1 MSIYSPSTLS
11 ASAPALRSLALSNA
25 ANVILTTFTDAGG
38 LTFALNWALYI
49 ARSGQRPTIGLDGP
63 PPRQASAQWDQTNA
77 LAYKLPAAGGHAAS
91 NGLARWTLRW
101 VGLARLLDLGI
112 NVLLSDTDVV
122 WLRNPAPY
130 FAAVLALHPLLDVA
144 LGTDHAT
151 YAEVFR
157 DDVLYSSTEPPTRRA
172 LLARWQ
178 RVNSSRSATADVSEQ
193 MFSPSVLDFD
203 LDPYPANGARDGT
216 WNPGVLFARSTVG
229 GRAFV
234 QAELAELAAA
244 GTNLG
249 ARGLKD
255 AVEVSD
261 QSEMCRL
268 LQQLML
274 SDAGEGWTG
283 LDHARHPLDTSL
295 LQVPLELQPEAAA
308 AAAQAATFGLD
319 AADVTLPWACDGT
332 LAMEPDSRRGWRRRG
347 RGKRRG
353 GGSGA
358 RAWWCQQKWATLRQQ
373 KGMQRVD
380 ASVSIGL
387 LPVLQFGS
395 YLATQV
401 VREAALYGA
410 TPLAMH
416 ATHIVG
422 KDIIFRRNNRI
433 SMGAC
438 THPVWCLGYDT
449 VTTAAA
455 KAFTM
460 RSSPRH
466 RLWGIAR
473 GSHRLWALEDEPS
486 YFTGRYL
493 TYTNRPAD
501 RLRRFRTQATG
512 NEQWRWHFA
521 LLQEQLQDLQ
531 AALAT
536 ALTLNRTLVLPRMLC
551 SCVFAQWPFVSQGNL
566 NCQPMHMQGLFPRVY
581 ECPPS
586 YWLSLPE
593 VFRSD
598 VPLREPGFLELA
610 AAAPLRASRLTLHVC
625 DPSPTEAAG
634 EAGASAAPAAAAVE
648 EGGEDGPAPSTAM
661 LCTGRGVPL
670 VRARAGQ
677 AELARAL
684 GPLHL
689 ARVLHLE
696 QPRASFGGFEDTA
709 TANAFGRRAGRLL
722 GAWCCVQSKKQKKPV
737 GGATAANA
745 AAMHEPTSVAALLDV
760 DRTPE
765 IGAALN
771 GAAFRLRFRPR
782 LGVVGG
788 SARRTARTT
797 RKLPPSWHVTE
808 LVNNVFGRAEL
819 RRDTACCKYLG
830 QAASIQECTA
840 AAEQHPTLSARVSSV
855 TWHRGRGTEAR
866 SWAATCYAITDGTWQ
881 PVPVE
886 QGQAEADSARRA
898 GGRPLPPA
906 AELTTS
912 WVDE

>member
-63 PPRQASAQWDQTNA
+63 PPRQASAQWDRTNA
-77 LAYKLPAAGGHAAS
+77 LAYTLPATGGHAAS

-101 VGLARLLDLGI
+101 VGLARLLDLGV

-610 AAAPLRASRLTLHVC
+610 AAAPL
-625 DPSPTEAAG
+625 
-634 EAGASAAPAAAAVE
+634 
-648 EGGEDGPAPSTAM
+648 
-661 LCTGRGVPL
+661 VP
-670 VRARAGQ
+670 
-677 AELARAL
+677 
-684 GPLHL
+684 H
-689 ARVLHLE
+689 
-696 QPRASFGGFEDTA
+696 
-709 TANAFGRRAGRLL
+709 
-722 GAWCCVQSKKQKKPV
+722 
-737 GGATAANA
+737 
-745 AAMHEPTSVAALLDV
+745 
-760 DRTPE
+760 
-765 IGAALN
+765 
-771 GAAFRLRFRPR
+771 
-782 LGVVGG
+782 
-788 SARRTARTT
+788 
-797 RKLPPSWHVTE
+797 
-808 LVNNVFGRAEL
+808 
-819 RRDTACCKYLG
+819 
-830 QAASIQECTA
+830 
-840 AAEQHPTLSARVSSV
+840 SARV
-855 TWHRGRGTEAR
+855 
-866 SWAATCYAITDGTWQ
+866 
-881 PVPVE
+881 
-886 QGQAEADSARRA
+886 
-898 GGRPLPPA
+898 RPIA
-906 AELTTS
+906 H
-912 WVDE
+912 